1 MSRSPQQ
8 ELPLARIAGG
18 AAVVAGALFAVAQIG
33 QLATL
38 DRADIVA
45 TLADPLFQAFSIAY
59 AAGFVALVIALAA
72 IHVRRARAAGVFG
85 LVGFGA
91 AVLGTMSLGADMWL
105 EAFAAPWMMAAA
117 PELLTMEKTPIWQ
130 VGYTSSYVLFALG
143 WILFGLSNLRSRAVP
158 TALTAAVVL
167 GGAIGFF
174 AALPPFG
181 VPLGLAVVAVGVW
194 LIRTD
199 NAADQRRS
207 DRSVADVAGDD
218 LRSAVGERD
227 RPR

>member
-18 AAVVAGALFAVAQIG
+18 AAVVAGALFAVAQLG

-45 TLADPLFQAFSIAY
+45 TTADPLFRTFSIAY

-72 IHVRRARAAGVFG
+72 IHVRQARAAGIFG

-91 AVLGTMSLGADMWL
+91 AVLGTMSLGADMWF
-105 EAFAAPWMMAAA
+105 EAFASPWLVTAV
-117 PELLTMEKTPIWQ
+117 PELLTIEKAPIWQ

-143 WILFGLSNLRSRAVP
+143 WILFGLGNLRRAVP
-158 TALTAAVVL
+158 TSLCAAVVL

-174 AALPPFG
+174 AAQPPFG
-181 VPLGLAVVAVGVW
+181 VPLGLAVAAVGVW

-199 NAADQRRS
+199 SAADQRRPS
-207 DRSVADVAGDD
+207 RSVADVAADD

>member
-18 AAVVAGALFAVAQIG
+18 AAVVAGALFAVAQLG

-38 DRADIVA
+38 DRADIIA
-45 TLADPLFQAFSIAY
+45 TTADPLFRAFSIAY
-59 AAGFVALVIALAA
+59 AAGFVGLVIALAA
-72 IHVRRARAAGVFG
+72 IHVRQARAAGVFG

-91 AVLGTMSLGADMWL
+91 AVLGTMSLGANMWL
-105 EAFAAPWMMAAA
+105 EAFASPWLMAAA
-117 PELLTMEKTPIWQ
+117 PELLTSEKAPIWQ
-130 VGYTSSYVLFALG
+130 IGYTSSYVLFALG

-158 TALTAAVVL
+158 TALSAAVVL

-174 AALPPFG
+174 AAQPPFG

-199 NAADQRRS
+199 NDADQRRS

>member
-8 ELPLARIAGG
+8 ELPLARVAGG
-18 AAVVAGALFAVAQIG
+18 AAVLAGALFAVAQLG

-45 TLADPLFQAFSIAY
+45 TSADPLFRAFSIAY
-59 AAGFVALVIALAA
+59 AAGFVGLVIALAA
-72 IHVRRARAAGVFG
+72 IHVRQARAAGVFG

-91 AVLGTMSLGADMWL
+91 AVLGTMSLGADMWF
-105 EAFAAPWMMAAA
+105 EAFASPWLVSAVPA
-117 PELLTMEKTPIWQ
+117 LLTIEKAPIWQ
-130 VGYTSSYVLFALG
+130 VGYMSSYLLFALG

-158 TALTAAVVL
+158 TALWAAVVL
-167 GGAIGFF
+167 SGAIGYF
-174 AALPPFG
+174 AAQPPFG
-181 VPLGLAVVAVGVW
+181 VPLGLAVAAVGVW

-199 NAADQRRS
+199 SAADQRRPS
-207 DRSVADVAGDD
+207 RSVADVAEDD

>member
-18 AAVVAGALFAVAQIG
+18 AAVVAGALFAVAQLG

-45 TLADPLFQAFSIAY
+45 TMADSLFQAFSITY
-59 AAGFVALVIALAA
+59 ATGFVALVIALAA
-72 IHVRRARAAGVFG
+72 IHVRQAHAAGVFG

-105 EAFAAPWMMAAA
+105 EAFASPWLMAAA
-117 PELLTMEKTPIWQ
+117 PELLTIEKAPIWQ
-130 VGYTSSYVLFALG
+130 VGYTLSYVLFALG

-158 TALTAAVVL
+158 TALSAAVVL

-174 AALPPFG
+174 VAQPPFG